1 MKKFLLSL
9 LTLVACT
16 ITASAADIVFDM
28 SDPNA
33 YVDDAGKVT
42 YATIAEGSTQGV
54 GVSYTSGVVFQNG
67 VIKITVEYSSGNGI
81 MAFTQSGGDIAADAL
96 GVMAYPSPAR
106 DVLNVAAA
114 DAIEQVEVY
123 SLSGSK
129 VLSAKVT
136 PAQEVKISVET
147 LTPGIYLMQVQTTHS
162 RHTLRIVKE

>member
-81 MAFTQSGGDIAADAL
+81 MAFTQSGGDIQ
-96 GVMAYPSPAR
+96 AR
-106 DVLNVAAA
+106 VYNGAVLTFETTDGSNLTKIAV
-114 DAIEQVEVY
+114 
-123 SLSGSK
+123 SGSNF
-129 VLSAKVT
+129 T
-136 PAQEVKISVET
+136 GTYFIFFRYT
-147 LTPGIYLMQVQTTHS
+147 
-162 RHTLRIVKE
+162 

>member
-9 LTLVACT
+9 LML
-16 ITASAADIVFDM
+16 ITAVSVVKAEEITFDM

-81 MAFTQSGGDIAADAL
+81 MAFTQSGGDIQ
-96 GVMAYPSPAR
+96 AR
-106 DVLNVAAA
+106 VYNGAVLTFETTDGSNLTKIAV
-114 DAIEQVEVY
+114 
-123 SLSGSK
+123 SGSNF
-129 VLSAKVT
+129 T
-136 PAQEVKISVET
+136 GTYFIF
-147 LTPGIYLMQVQTTHS
+147 
-162 RHTLRIVKE
+162 